1 VTDVLHA
8 EWTKLRTLPTA
19 AWLLLATVVATV
31 GLSAAV
37 ASAKNPT
44 HTGISLDATKLS
56 LIGVD
61 LGQAVVAVFAVL
73 MISGEYACG
82 LISVTVAA
90 SPRRHLI
97 LIAKA
102 LIAAVLSLAAG
113 AFAVLGSLLIG
124 GYVLTGNGL
133 TVAHGYEIIS
143 LANATDLRA
152 AGGTVLYLALI
163 ALLSLGVATI
173 VREPAPAI
181 GVVLG
186 LLYLFPL
193 LGAVVS
199 DPTWSR
205 HLQQIGPMTAGIAI
219 EATRNLNDLPL
230 SPWDGLG
237 VLAAWALGALMLG
250 GLLFRYRD
258 V

>member
-1 VTDVLHA
+1 MREVLHA
-8 EWTKLRTLPTA
+8 EWTKLRTVATA
-19 AWLLLATVVATV
+19 AWLLLATVVVTV
-31 GLSAAV
+31 GLSVAV
-37 ASAKNPT
+37 TSARNRT
-44 HTGISLDATKLS
+44 YAGTSLDATKLS

-61 LGQAVVAVFAVL
+61 LGQAVVALFAVL
-73 MISGEYACG
+73 IISGEFGCG

-102 LIAAVLSLAAG
+102 LIAAALSLAAG
-113 AFAVLGSLLIG
+113 AFAVLGSLLDR

-133 TVAHGYEIIS
+133 TVAHGYEITS
-143 LANATDLRA
+143 LANATNLRA

-173 VREPAPAI
+173 VRERAPAI

-186 LLYLFPL
+186 LLYVFPL

-205 HLQQIGPMTAGIAI
+205 HLQQIGPMTAGTAI
-219 EATRNLNDLPL
+219 EATRNLNGLPL

-237 VLAAWALGALMLG
+237 VLGAWAAGALVLG
-250 GLLFRYRD
+250 GLMFRYRD

>member
-1 VTDVLHA
+1 MRDVLRA

-19 AWLLLATVVATV
+19 AWLLLAAVVVTV

-37 ASAKNPT
+37 TGARNPT
-44 HTGISLDATKLS
+44 YTGTSLDATKLS

-61 LGQAVVAVFAVL
+61 LGQAVVALFAVL
-73 MISGEYACG
+73 MISGEYGCG
-82 LISVTVAA
+82 LISLTVAA

-97 LIAKA
+97 LLAKA
-102 LIAAVLSLAAG
+102 LIVAVLSLAAG

-133 TVAHGYEIIS
+133 TVAHGYEITS
-143 LANATDLRA
+143 LANATNLRA

-173 VREPAPAI
+173 VRETVPAI

-219 EATRNLNDLPL
+219 EATRNLNDLSL
-230 SPWDGLG
+230 TPWDGLG
-237 VLAAWALGALMLG
+237 VLAAWALGALVLG

>member
-1 VTDVLHA
+1 MTEVLRA
-8 EWTKLRTLPTA
+8 EWTKLRTLPTV
-19 AWLLLATVVATV
+19 AWLLLAAVVVTV

-37 ASAKNPT
+37 TGARNPT
-44 HTGISLDATKLS
+44 YTGSSLDATKLS

-61 LGQAVVAVFAVL
+61 LGQAVVALFAVL
-73 MISGEYACG
+73 MVSGEYGCG
-82 LISVTVAA
+82 LISITVAA

-124 GYVLTGNGL
+124 GYLLTGNGL
-133 TVAHGYEIIS
+133 TVAHGYEITS
-143 LANATDLRA
+143 LANATNLRA

-163 ALLSLGVATI
+163 ALFSLGVATI
-173 VREPAPAI
+173 VREAVPAI

-186 LLYLFPL
+186 LLYVFPL

-199 DPTWSR
+199 DPAWSR

-219 EATRNLNDLPL
+219 EATRNLNGLPI
-230 SPWDGLG
+230 SPWAGLG
-237 VLAAWALGALMLG
+237 VLAAWALGALVLG

>member
-1 VTDVLHA
+1 MTDLLHA

-113 AFAVLGSLLIG
+113 AFAVLGSLLVG

>member
-1 VTDVLHA
+1 VRDVLGA

-19 AWLLLATVVATV
+19 AWLLLGAVVVTV

-37 ASAKNPT
+37 ASAQNPAY
-44 HTGISLDATKLS
+44 TGTSLDATKLS

-61 LGQAVVAVFAVL
+61 LGQAVVALFAVL
-73 MISGEYACG
+73 LISSEYGCG

-90 SPRRHLI
+90 CPRRHLI

-113 AFAVLGSLLIG
+113 VFAVLGSLLIG
-124 GYVLTGNGL
+124 GYALAGNGL
-133 TVAHGYEIIS
+133 TVAHGYEITS
-143 LANATDLRA
+143 LANATNLRA

-173 VREPAPAI
+173 VREAVPAI
-181 GVVLG
+181 AAVLG

-205 HLQQIGPMTAGIAI
+205 HLKQIGPMTAGIAI
-219 EATRNLNDLPL
+219 EATRNLKALPF
-230 SPWDGLG
+230 SPWEGLG
-237 VLAAWALGALMLG
+237 VLAAWALGALVLG

-258 V
+258 A

>member
-1 VTDVLHA
+1 VTEVLRA

-19 AWLLLATVVATV
+19 AWLLLAAVVVTV

-37 ASAKNPT
+37 
-44 HTGISLDATKLS
+44 TGARNATYTGTSLDATKLS

-61 LGQAVVAVFAVL
+61 LGQAVVALFAVL
-73 MISGEYACG
+73 MVSGEYGCG

-124 GYVLTGNGL
+124 GYLLTGNGL
-133 TVAHGYEIIS
+133 TVAHGYEITS
-143 LANATDLRA
+143 LANATNLRA

-163 ALLSLGVATI
+163 ALLSLGIATI
-173 VREPAPAI
+173 VREAVPAI

-186 LLYLFPL
+186 LLYVFPL

-219 EATRNLNDLPL
+219 EATRNLNGLPI
-230 SPWDGLG
+230 SPWAGLG
-237 VLAAWALGALMLG
+237 VLAAWALGALVLG

>member
-1 VTDVLHA
+1 VRDVLQA
-8 EWTKLRTLPTA
+8 EWTKVRTLPTA
-19 AWLLLATVVATV
+19 AWLLLATVVVTV

-37 ASAKNPT
+37 ASAQNT
-44 HTGISLDATKLS
+44 TNNGTSLDATKLS

-61 LGQAVVAVFAVL
+61 VGQAVVALLAVL
-73 MISGEYACG
+73 LISGEYSCG

-90 SPRRHLI
+90 SPQRHLV

-113 AFAVLGSLLIG
+113 AVAVSASVLIG
-124 GYVLTGNGL
+124 GCVLSGNGL
-133 TVAHGYEIIS
+133 SVAHGYEITS
-143 LANATDLRA
+143 LANATNLRA

-163 ALLSLGVATI
+163 ALLSLGVATM

-205 HLQQIGPMTAGIAI
+205 HLKQIGPMTAGLAI
-219 EATRNLNDLPL
+219 EATRNLNGLPL
-230 SPWDGLG
+230 SPWAGLG
-237 VLAAWALGALMLG
+237 VLAAWALGALVLG

>member
-1 VTDVLHA
+1 VRDVLHA

-19 AWLLLATVVATV
+19 AWLLLGTVVVTV
-31 GLSAAV
+31 GLSAGV
-37 ASAKNPT
+37 ASARNRT
-44 HTGISLDATKLS
+44 YTGTSLDATKLS

-61 LGQAVVAVFAVL
+61 LGQAVVALFAVL
-73 MISGEYACG
+73 MISGEYGCG

-90 SPRRHLI
+90 TPRRHLI
-97 LIAKA
+97 LIGKA
-102 LIAAVLSLAAG
+102 FIAAVLSLAAG

-124 GYVLTGNGL
+124 GDILAGNGL
-133 TVAHGYEIIS
+133 TVVHGYEITS
-143 LANATDLRA
+143 LANATNLRA

-163 ALLSLGVATI
+163 AVLSLGVATI

-205 HLQQIGPMTAGIAI
+205 HLQQIGPMTAGITI
-219 EATRNLNDLPL
+219 EATRNLKDLPL

-237 VLAAWALGALMLG
+237 VLAAWAAGALVLG
-250 GLLFRYRD
+250 GLMFRYRD

>member
-1 VTDVLHA
+1 MTEVLRA

-19 AWLLLATVVATV
+19 AWLLLAAVVVTV

-37 ASAKNPT
+37 
-44 HTGISLDATKLS
+44 TGARNATYTGTSLDATKLS

-61 LGQAVVAVFAVL
+61 LGQAVVALFAVL
-73 MISGEYACG
+73 MVSGEYGCG

-113 AFAVLGSLLIG
+113 AIAVLGSLLIG
-124 GYVLTGNGL
+124 GYLLTGNGL
-133 TVAHGYEIIS
+133 TVAHGYEITS
-143 LANATDLRA
+143 LANATNLRA

-163 ALLSLGVATI
+163 ALFSLGVATI
-173 VREPAPAI
+173 VREAVPAI

-186 LLYLFPL
+186 LLYVFPL

-199 DPTWSR
+199 DPVWSR

-219 EATRNLNDLPL
+219 EATRNLNGLPI
-230 SPWDGLG
+230 SPWAGLG
-237 VLAAWALGALMLG
+237 VLAAWALGALVLG

>member
-1 VTDVLHA
+1 MRVSAL
-8 EWTKLRTLPTA
+8 LPP
-19 AWLLLATVVATV
+19 LLPELCYQGLDGGCLLAGG
-31 GLSAAV
+31 GLRRLA
-37 ASAKNPT
+37 
-44 HTGISLDATKLS
+44 
-56 LIGVD
+56 GVD
-61 LGQAVVAVFAVL
+61 AHADLQL
-73 MISGEYACG
+73 LSGGPLVSAR
-82 LISVTVAA
+82 V
-90 SPRRHLI
+90 

-124 GYVLTGNGL
+124 SYVLTGNGL
-133 TVAHGYEIIS
+133 TVAHGYEITS
-143 LANATDLRA
+143 LANATNLRA

-186 LLYLFPL
+186 LLYVFPL

-199 DPTWSR
+199 DRTWSR
-205 HLQQIGPMTAGIAI
+205 HLQQIGPMTAGLAI
-219 EATRNLNDLPL
+219 EATRNLNGLPL
-230 SPWDGLG
+230 SPWAGLG
-237 VLAAWALGALMLG
+237 VLGAWAAGALVLG
-250 GLLFRYRD
+250 GLMFRYRD

>member
-1 VTDVLHA
+1 MRDVIRA

-19 AWLLLATVVATV
+19 AWLLLATVVVTV

-37 ASAKNPT
+37 TSARSPT
-44 HTGISLDATKLS
+44 NTGTNFDATKLC

-61 LGQAVVAVFAVL
+61 FGQAVVAVLAVL
-73 MISGEYACG
+73 TISEEYGCG
-82 LISVTVAA
+82 LISVTVTAT
-90 SPRRHLI
+90 PRRHLI

-102 LIAAVLSLAAG
+102 VIAAVLSLVAG

-124 GYVLTGNGL
+124 GYVLAGNGL
-133 TVAHGYEIIS
+133 TVAHGYEVSS
-143 LANATDLRA
+143 LANATNLRA

-163 ALLSLGVATI
+163 ALLSLGVATM

-186 LLYLFPL
+186 LLYVFPL

-199 DPTWSR
+199 DPTWAR
-205 HLQQIGPMTAGIAI
+205 HLKQIGPMTAGLAI

-230 SPWDGLG
+230 SPWGGLG
-237 VLAAWALGALMLG
+237 VVAAWALGALLLG
-250 GLLFRYRD
+250 GLLLRYRD